1 MAKTKPV
8 RAPTTSSLPYDLRIP
23 SSTASLV
30 RTLGKLSRQSLLDL
44 VLLWLSKPNVQRFPP
59 FLAKDLPTNNVDN
72 EEETSP
78 YPAAH
83 SVEDVRLSYEELQ
96 GRKGGKRE
104 VVDRIL
110 EGDWRHGIT
119 LAQLAMAD
127 IRYLEDRPA
136 AQKWTAFR
144 LVPADKKQQTNKT
157 ATSATDST
165 DLTACLPRL
174 HAATFL
180 SNLQREI
187 SPLVKAHYHLAKS
200 NSFPLTF
207 LRLFITDSP
216 YQYPRH
222 NSAVYMDSSRIIY
235 IAFPDSSPF
244 IYTSA
249 TVSTTGGS
257 AATTAAP
264 VGTDSRALR
273 SIVRNAIARA
283 LSKQHERY
291 ELEATSLTAKSL
303 ATLFAL
309 RGPGR
314 TNMAN
319 GAFSIF
325 ADAVVEGT
333 PIDPRRPVTVSPDEY
348 FAKDDN
354 KSNDD
359 DDDNDNTNNNK
370 HEEEAET
377 GTEEPKRKPLQSR
390 DSNDS
395 PATKKRKLIVSS
407 RFGSSGT
414 LGCSAALDRLDARLL
429 DRFDDDDDQQADDSD
444 RDDLEVEGYLESGE
458 YAMGLSLTGTNVIAG
473 LRKLAELGMVD
484 PNRMPSWMTGEDG
497 VSSLVARRGERVVP
511 DRKRG

>member
-1 MAKTKPV
+1 MAKTKSV

-30 RTLGKLSRQSLLDL
+30 RILGKLSRQSLLDL
-44 VLLWLSKPNVQRFPP
+44 VLLWLSKPNVHRFPP
-59 FLAKDLPTNNVDN
+59 FLAKDLPTNNDEN
-72 EEETSP
+72 DDETSP

-127 IRYLEDRPA
+127 IRYLEDHPA

-144 LVPADKKQQTNKT
+144 LVPADKKQQNSHNKT
-157 ATSATDST
+157 AGEST
-165 DLTACLPRL
+165 DLSACLPRL

-200 NSFPLTF
+200 NSFPMTF
-207 LRLFITDSP
+207 LRIFVTDSP

-222 NSAVYMDSSRIIY
+222 NPAVYLDSSRIIY

-249 TVSTTGGS
+249 TTSTGS
-257 AATTAAP
+257 TAAP
-264 VGTDSRALR
+264 LGTDSRALR

-314 TNMAN
+314 TNNAN

-333 PIDPRRPVTVSPDEY
+333 PIDPRRPGTVSPDEY
-348 FAKDDN
+348 SASGSRGDDKN
-354 KSNDD
+354 YTHD
-359 DDDNDNTNNNK
+359 
-370 HEEEAET
+370 EEADAE
-377 GTEEPKRKPLQSR
+377 TEEPKRKPLQGR

-414 LGCSAALDRLDARLL
+414 VACPAALDRLDARLL
-429 DRFDDDDDQQADDSD
+429 DRLDDDDEPDSD
-444 RDDLEVEGYLESGE
+444 NDLEVEGFLESGE

-484 PNRMPSWMTGEDG
+484 PGRMPSWMTGEEG
-497 VSSLVARRGERVVP
+497 VSSIVARRGERVVP
-511 DRKRG
+511 ERKRG

>member
-1 MAKTKPV
+1 MAKTKSV

-23 SSTASLV
+23 SSTAALV
-30 RTLGKLSRQSLLDL
+30 RTLGKLSRPSLLEL
-44 VLLWLSKPNVQRFPP
+44 VLLWLSKPNVHRFPP
-59 FLAKDLPTNNVDN
+59 FLAKDLPTNSDVN

-78 YPAAH
+78 YPAAR

-96 GRKGGKRE
+96 ARKGGKRE

-127 IRYLEDRPA
+127 VRYLEDHPA

-144 LVPADKKQQTNKT
+144 LVSADNSNKKQQKQRDVTEEST
-157 ATSATDST
+157 T
-165 DLTACLPRL
+165 DLSACLPRL

-207 LRLFITDSP
+207 LRIFVTDSP

-222 NSAVYMDSSRIIY
+222 NSAVYLDSSRIIY

-249 TVSTTGGS
+249 TTITTGNTPPS
-257 AATTAAP
+257 A

-303 ATLFAL
+303 ATLIAL

-325 ADAVVEGT
+325 ADAVIEGT
-333 PIDPRRPVTVSPDEY
+333 PIDPRRPGTVSPDEY
-348 FAKDDN
+348 SASGSKEDT
-354 KSNDD
+354 KAAG
-359 DDDNDNTNNNK
+359 
-370 HEEEAET
+370 EENEET
-377 GTEEPKRKPLQSR
+377 EGEEKRKPLQNR

-395 PATKKRKLIVSS
+395 PATKKRKLVVSS
-407 RFGSSGT
+407 RFGLSGT
-414 LGCSAALDRLDARLL
+414 TACPAALDRLDARLL
-429 DRFDDDDDQQADDSD
+429 DHLDDNDNDEPDDSD
-444 RDDLEVEGYLESGE
+444 NNDLEVEGYLESGE
-458 YAMGLSLTGTNVIAG
+458 YAMGLSLTGNNVIAG

-484 PNRMPSWMTGEDG
+484 PNRMPSWMTGEEG

-511 DRKRG
+511 DRKR

>member
-1 MAKTKPV
+1 MARSKSV
-8 RAPTTSSLPYDLRIP
+8 RALTTASLPYDLRIP

-44 VLLWLSKPNVQRFPP
+44 VFLWLSKPNVHRFPP
-59 FLAKDLPTNNVDN
+59 FLAKDLPTGNDNN
-72 EEETSP
+72 EEDTSP

-83 SVEDVRLSYEELQ
+83 SVDEVRLSYEELQ

-104 VVDRIL
+104 VIDRIL
-110 EGDWRHGIT
+110 EGDWRHGLT
-119 LAQLAMAD
+119 LSQLAMAD
-127 IRYLEDRPA
+127 IRYLEDHPA
-136 AQKWTAFR
+136 GQKWTAFR
-144 LVPADKKQQTNKT
+144 LVPADNKKT
-157 ATSATDST
+157 AAKEARLVNEPSADFS
-165 DLTACLPRL
+165 ACLPRL

-207 LRLFITDSP
+207 LRIFITDSP

-222 NSAVYMDSSRIIY
+222 NSAVYLDSSRIIY

-249 TVSTTGGS
+249 TITNAGS
-257 AATTAAP
+257 ASSGSTAP
-264 VGTDSRALR
+264 LGTDSRALR

-283 LSKQHERY
+283 LSKQNERY
-291 ELEATSLTAKSL
+291 DLEATSLTAKSL
-303 ATLFAL
+303 NTLLAL

-325 ADAVVEGT
+325 ADAVIEGT
-333 PIDPRRPVTVSPDEY
+333 PIDPRQPVTVSPDEY
-348 FAKDDN
+348 SASGPNRDDTTQEGKAE
-354 KSNDD
+354 KS
-359 DDDNDNTNNNK
+359 
-370 HEEEAET
+370 ET
-377 GTEEPKRKPLQSR
+377 ETETEEQKRKPLLQGR

-395 PATKKRKLIVSS
+395 PATKKRKLVVSS

-414 LGCSAALDRLDARLL
+414 LASAAALDRLDARLL
-429 DRFDDDDDQQADDSD
+429 DRLGDDEAEQHEDDENN
-444 RDDLEVEGYLESGE
+444 DLEVEGYLESGE
-458 YAMGLSLTGTNVIAG
+458 YAMGLSLTGNNVIAG

-484 PNRMPSWMTGEDG
+484 PHRMPSWMTGEEG
-497 VSSLVARRGERVVP
+497 VSSLVARRGERIVP
-511 DRKRG
+511 DRRRA

>member
-1 MAKTKPV
+1 MAKTKSV

-44 VLLWLSKPNVQRFPP
+44 VLLWLSNPNVQRFPP
-59 FLAKDLPTNNVDN
+59 FLAKDLLGSSSNNENDD
-72 EEETSP
+72 EETSP

-96 GRKGGKRE
+96 ARKGGKRE

-127 IRYLEDRPA
+127 IRYLEDHPA

-144 LVPADKKQQTNKT
+144 LVPADNNKKQQNNTT
-157 ATSATDST
+157 ESATDLS
-165 DLTACLPRL
+165 ACLPRL

-207 LRLFITDSP
+207 LRIFVTDSP

-222 NSAVYMDSSRIIY
+222 NSAVYLDSSRIIY

-249 TVSTTGGS
+249 TSITGGTTPS
-257 AATTAAP
+257 VAA

-303 ATLFAL
+303 ATLIAL

-314 TNMAN
+314 TNNAN

-325 ADAVVEGT
+325 ADAVIEGT
-333 PIDPRRPVTVSPDEY
+333 PIDPRRPGTVSPDEY
-348 FAKDDN
+348 SASGPKE
-354 KSNDD
+354 
-359 DDDNDNTNNNK
+359 NTPEK
-370 HEEEAET
+370 EENEEKE
-377 GTEEPKRKPLQSR
+377 EEPKRKPLQAR

-395 PATKKRKLIVSS
+395 PATKKRKLVVSS

-414 LGCSAALDRLDARLL
+414 TACPAALDRLDARLL
-429 DRFDDDDDQQADDSD
+429 DRLDDNDDDEPEDSD
-444 RDDLEVEGYLESGE
+444 NNNDLDVEGYLESGE
-458 YAMGLSLTGTNVIAG
+458 YAMGLSLTGNNVIAG

-484 PNRMPSWMTGEDG
+484 PARMPSWMTGEEG
-497 VSSLVARRGERVVP
+497 VSSLVARRGKRVVP
-511 DRKRG
+511 GRRRG